1 MLKRR
6 ALRPRNDTGMKI
18 ILALAALLLAQSA
31 SPALA
36 QQTSLTLELE
46 TGRPEGQIAVALYRN
61 PDDFRHN
68 RNPVRTLILDRDGP
82 VTHAVIIGLAPGRYA
97 IAAFQDL
104 NRDGKLGTNPVGI
117 PNEPFGFSSD
127 ARARFGPP
135 SFDAAAFTLGAS
147 GASQRIILRSP
158 MNAILR

>member
-1 MLKRR
+1 M
-6 ALRPRNDTGMKI
+6 
-18 ILALAALLLAQSA
+18 ILALAVLLLAQSA
-31 SPALA
+31 SAALA

-61 PDDFRHN
+61 ADDFRHN
-68 RNPVRTLILDRDGP
+68 RNPVRTLMLDRDGP
-82 VTHAVIIGLAPGRYA
+82 VTQTVISGLAPGRYA

-117 PNEPFGFSSD
+117 PNEPFGFSSE

-135 SFDAAAFTLGAS
+135 SFEAAAFTVTATGAR
-147 GASQRIILRSP
+147 QRIILRSP

>member
-1 MLKRR
+1 
-6 ALRPRNDTGMKI
+6 MKI
-18 ILALAALLLAQSA
+18 ILTLAALLLAQSA

-36 QQTSLTLELE
+36 QQASLTLELE
-46 TGRPEGQIAVALYRN
+46 TGRPEGQIAVAVYRN
-61 PDDFRHN
+61 ADDFRHN
-68 RNPVRTLILDRDGP
+68 RNPVRTLMLERDGA
-82 VTHAVIIGLAPGRYA
+82 VTQTTITGLAPGRYA

-117 PNEPFGFSSD
+117 PNEPFGFSSE

-135 SFDAAAFTLGAS
+135 SFEAAAFTVTATGAR
-147 GASQRIILRSP
+147 QRIILRSP